1 MATYRSLHPWNVTR
15 QEAEALQNRLRAQVR
30 VEPLDVDA
38 METAAGADISF
49 DKGSDTVFAG
59 FVVLRLPTLEVIER
73 AGVRTTAAFPYVP
86 GLLSFRESPPL
97 LEAWEKLTLRPD
109 ALIAD
114 GQGLA
119 HPRRFGIA
127 CHLGLL
133 LDLPT
138 VGCAKSLLRGAHG
151 PVGDAPGDW
160 TPLVDEGETVGA
172 VLRLKAGVAPV
183 YVSVG
188 HRCDLESALALVR
201 RCAGPTRVPETTRQA
216 HRFVNELRRAGGPPP
231 EMLSLG

>member
-1 MATYRSLHPWNVTR
+1 MSADWNVTPE
-15 QEAEALQNRLRAQVR
+15 EARALQIRLREQVR
-30 VEPLDVDA
+30 IEPLNVDA
-38 METAAGADISF
+38 IETVAGADLSF
-49 DKGSDTVFAG
+49 DQGSDTVFAG
-59 FVVLRLPTLEVIER
+59 VVILRLPSLEVVEK
-73 AGVRTTAAFPYVP
+73 AGVRTTATFPYVP

-97 LEAWEKLTLRPD
+97 LEVWRKLTVRPD
-109 ALIAD
+109 ALICD

-138 VGCAKSLLRGAHG
+138 VGCAKSILTGKHA
-151 PVGDAPGDW
+151 PVGEAPGDW
-160 TPLVDEGETVGA
+160 APLMDRGEVIGA
-172 VLRLKAGVAPV
+172 ALRTRAGVSPV

-188 HRCDLESALALVR
+188 HRCDLPSALALVR

-216 HRFVNELRRAGGPPP
+216 HL
-231 EMLSLG
+231 